1 MAAGDGIPVFKTGCK
16 PPQYHNNQ
24 LTYYLYFRKN
34 TSYHIMTP
42 FDCGKQYYRCVRRSM
57 AVNNVIAPRRI
68 TLHHPHV
75 TSIPPALPTRALLGR
90 AHLSGGSR
98 ANANSRDRKFVVKHA
113 EARFRALQTSE
124 CNELLD
130 PARASCMILA
140 QRQPGKNAPM
150 GHIKRTNMSNIR
162 NNVPHDN
169 DTQKPLRMRIS
180 QTKRYEPHENT
191 PLVYRRASPLLL
203 IL

>member
-1 MAAGDGIPVFKTGCK
+1 MCSSQHGRQQRHCAAMD
-16 PPQYHNNQ
+16 
-24 LTYYLYFRKN
+24 N
-34 TSYHIMTP
+34 TAPSTRDKHSASP
-42 FDCGKQYYRCVRRSM
+42 SAD
-57 AVNNVIAPRRI
+57 AV
-68 TLHHPHV
+68 
-75 TSIPPALPTRALLGR
+75 PTRALLGR

-191 PLVYRRASPLLL
+191 PQVYRRASPLLL